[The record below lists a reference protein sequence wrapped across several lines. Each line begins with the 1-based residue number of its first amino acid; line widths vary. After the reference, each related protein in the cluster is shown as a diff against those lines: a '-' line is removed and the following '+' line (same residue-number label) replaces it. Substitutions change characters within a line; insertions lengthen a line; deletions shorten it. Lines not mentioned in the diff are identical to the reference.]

1 MFKLLKYLKKYWY
14 FALLAPIFMIAEV
27 TMDMLVTNKMGT
39 MIDIVNSYGPTSNN
53 NQFLNTIVSNGIIM
67 LALVL
72 IGVVS
77 GILSGVFANLAS
89 QKFANDLRKDLF
101 SKIMHLSFQQS
112 DDFSTASLVTRV
124 TNDVTAVQ
132 TMIAMAIRMF
142 IRSLSMFILGI
153 VFTLQISK
161 QFMIILA
168 VALPLEILIMV
179 FFMIKAFPMFSIVQT
194 KLDKVNSVVHENL
207 TGARVVKAF
216 SKEDYEY
223 NRFVEA
229 NDTLTSITL
238 KVNKLMAII
247 MPLFMLIVYAGMI
260 AIYYIGANSQ
270 FDAMLYLDN
279 FATSID
285 PKISV
290 GEMEKATTYIMMI
303 MSSLLMIG
311 MTFANMA
318 RAAASG
324 KRINEVLETPDIIC
338 DGNLDVKTLKE
349 TGTIEFKNVDFAY
362 PNASASVLEN
372 INLKIEKGETVA
384 IVGATGSGKTTLVNL
399 ITRFYDVTK
408 GEILVDGEN
417 IKNYKLV
424 DLRNKIAIVL
434 QKAEL
439 FAGTIKENIK
449 WGNPNATD
457 EEVEWAAN
465 IAQAIEF
472 IDSKEKKFDEYVEEK
487 GTSLSGGQR
496 QRLSI
501 ARAIVKKPEILIF
514 DDSTSALDLVTEA
527 KLYKAMRDNIA
538 DTTKIV
544 VAQRIA
550 TAKNADKIVVLDGGT
565 IIAYDTHENLLANCE
580 IYQDIY
586 NSQLKREG
594 DING

>member
-39 MIDIVNSYGPTSNN
+39 MIDIVNSYGPTSDN

-270 FDAMLYLDN
+270 FDAMLYLEN

-338 DGNLDVKTLKE
+338 DGNLDVTTLKE
-349 TGTIEFKNVDFAY
+349 TGTIEFENVDFAY